1 MAAHSLHLSPP
12 TPRMILPR
20 ILSIGLDQFLMGARS
35 RLLRQAGFVVDEAY
49 NLNAALALVASD
61 LVDILVLCHTIPGN
75 EQRWLISQVRNERW
89 LIPIICIHMRDY
101 ELAENGCVRVSNDP
115 VELLDAV
122 KAAIP
127 AGQPG
132 KPL

>member
-1 MAAHSLHLSPP
+1 
-12 TPRMILPR
+12 MILPH
-20 ILSIGLDQFLMGARS
+20 ILSVGLDQFLMRS
-35 RLLRQAGFVVDEAY
+35 RSGLLRQAGFVVDEAY
-49 NLNAALALVASD
+49 NLNAALAVVACD
-61 LVDILVLCHTIPGN
+61 LVDILVLCHTIPRN

-122 KAAIP
+122 RAAVP
-127 AGQPG
+127 ASLPG
-132 KPL
+132 KPV